1 MNHRIKILA
10 EQAGILS
17 KPRQLAPT
25 SVIQPGVL
33 NPLRKYVSDE
43 EYIQDNFDVIR
54 AVLGGNGLEKFAE
67 LIVKQCAGVAEVSMS
82 ISSHPDDRLTVKN
95 SVLKHFGVEE

>member
-1 MNHRIKILA
+1 MNERIRELL
-10 EQAGILS
+10 EQS
-17 KPRQLAPT
+17 T
-25 SVIQPGVL
+25 
-33 NPLRKYVSDE
+33 NPPWDGE
-43 EYIQDNFDVIR
+43 QGPMNEFN
-54 AVLGGNGLEKFAE
+54 LEKFAE

>member
-1 MNHRIKILA
+1 MNERIKLLA
-10 EQAGILS
+10 DEAGFVLWADES
-17 KPRQLAPT
+17 WN
-25 SVIQPGVL
+25 PG
-33 NPLRKYVSDE
+33 
-43 EYIQDNFDVIR
+43 DVIDWSCR
-54 AVLGGNGLEKFAE
+54 YDTEFKKFAV

>member
-1 MNHRIKILA
+1 MNERIKELVVRLVPDA
-10 EQAGILS
+10 FMTYKGYLYHSSDPKVFEHSDPEPLYT
-17 KPRQLAPT
+17 RQEL
-25 SVIQPGVL
+25 V
-33 NPLRKYVSDE
+33 
-43 EYIQDNFDVIR
+43 
-54 AVLGGNGLEKFAE
+54 KFAE